1 MGGHRIVVNS
11 FAVSENDCK
20 KAIELVDYFYKAK
33 QLYPFKDNGEVLVAP
48 ATEEVL
54 LLLKKYSEMAKSL
67 SKESNGFIPELY
79 TMDAF
84 LSLWIEGVGANAH
97 IDSHRGYES
106 VQFSS
111 IAYLNDDYEGGE
123 LYFPNQD
130 FLYKPKA
137 GDIVT
142 FPSGGTEY
150 PHEVKKVSS
159 GKRYTIAMWHSK
171 VKENRYLKLYPDL
184 GL

>member
-1 MGGHRIVVNS
+1 MLGHRIIVNS
-11 FAVSENDCK
+11 STVSEEDCNLG
-20 KAIELVDYFYKAK
+20 ISLVDSFYKTR

-48 ATEEVL
+48 ETEEVL
-54 LLLKKYSEMAKSL
+54 LLLKKYSDTANNLNKIN
-67 SKESNGFIPELY
+67 NGFIPELY

-84 LSLWIEGVGANAH
+84 LSLWRDGVGAGAH
-97 IDSHRGYES
+97 IDSHKGYES

-111 IAYLNDDYEGGE
+111 IAYLNDNYDGGE

-150 PHEVKKVSS
+150 PHEVKKVKS

-171 VKENRYLKLYPDL
+171 IKEDRYLKLYPDL